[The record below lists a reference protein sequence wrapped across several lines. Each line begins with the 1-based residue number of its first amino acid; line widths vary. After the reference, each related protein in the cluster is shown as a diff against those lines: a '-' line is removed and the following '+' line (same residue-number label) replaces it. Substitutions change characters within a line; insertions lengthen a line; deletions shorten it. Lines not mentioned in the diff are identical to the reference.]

1 MSKFNIY
8 MKKQTIVIENKSI
21 TVKLSKVVGDFI
33 SLTDMAKYVDTLEPR
48 VVIQNWLRTRYTID
62 FLGSWEMLYN
72 SNFNRI
78 EFDAVRFRTG
88 ENSFTM
94 SPEKWINTMGAIGMI
109 SSSGRYGGTYAHKDI
124 AFEFATWL
132 SPQFK
137 LYLIKEFQ
145 RLKFQEEERQSL
157 GWDAKRMLTKINYR
171 IHTDSIKE
179 NIILPNKLSRKDEN
193 IIYANEADVLNKAL
207 FGKTALEWRAENKNK
222 EGNIRDYADVY
233 QLVCLANLESLN
245 AEFIKSGL
253 SQKERL
259 IKLNQVSIT
268 QMQSLKANNG
278 VRKLLD

>member
-268 QMQSLKANNG
+268 QMQSLKANNS